1 MVKPVELSQED
12 LLRAAMP
19 AEPAAGDSDSDDGDA
34 GDMLTT
40 IRQFNLE
47 VQQTMSQF
55 KDLLSLVS
63 AIRGG
68 GVAPGMMGAGFRTSG
83 PVAGSPPP
91 AMPTGPAGPDPK
103 QQVLA
108 GLQQIQAEV
117 GDVTLVELVTILTRQ
132 YGGLRLSDIIA
143 RIK

>member
-1 MVKPVELSQED
+1 
-12 LLRAAMP
+12 
-19 AEPAAGDSDSDDGDA
+19 
-34 GDMLTT
+34 
-40 IRQFNLE
+40 
-47 VQQTMSQF
+47 
-55 KDLLSLVS
+55 
-63 AIRGG
+63 
-68 GVAPGMMGAGFRTSG
+68 
-83 PVAGSPPP
+83 
-91 AMPTGPAGPDPK
+91 MPTGPAGPDPK